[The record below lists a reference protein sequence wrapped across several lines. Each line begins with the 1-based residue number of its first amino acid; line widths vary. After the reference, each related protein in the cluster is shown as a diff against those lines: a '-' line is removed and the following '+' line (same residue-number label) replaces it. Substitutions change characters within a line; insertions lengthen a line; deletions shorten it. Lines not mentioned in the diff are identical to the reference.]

1 MADWRRAAS
10 AFFLFLPHRP
20 PNDFFLPRQ
29 AKFPPSHCNGRSE
42 PPLIRISGRKT
53 RTRTD
58 SHPLL
63 LSSLSQLSRSS
74 FSWSPKRDSPFQAS
88 RHDWQSRIDLQVR
101 GVDAEFFSLESKR
114 EERFCIR
121 ERVGRG
127 LCFKQRGCAV
137 VVRSCAPIPRLA
149 S

>member
-29 AKFPPSHCNGRSE
+29 AKFPPHCNGRSE

-58 SHPLL
+58 FP
-63 LSSLSQLSRSS
+63 SSLLTKPAIPILL
-74 FSWSPKRDSPFQAS
+74 FLVPKKDSPFQAS
-88 RHDWQSRIDLQVR
+88 RHDWQSRIDLQVGEGWTLNSFPLSQNANR
-101 GVDAEFFSLESKR
+101 DFALGSGSGEDYA
-114 EERFCIR
+114 
-121 ERVGRG
+121 
-127 LCFKQRGCAV
+127 LCKGAV
-137 VVRSCAPIPRLA
+137 QLW
-149 S
+149 